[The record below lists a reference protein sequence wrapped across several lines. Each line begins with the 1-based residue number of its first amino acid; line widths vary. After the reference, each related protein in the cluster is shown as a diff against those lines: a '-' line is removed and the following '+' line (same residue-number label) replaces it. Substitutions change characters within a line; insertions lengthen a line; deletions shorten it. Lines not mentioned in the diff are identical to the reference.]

1 MATNNTQSTV
11 TLIINGEQSKTT
23 LKEVTQAVNA
33 TTAALRNMREAD
45 NPAAYQE
52 RIAELGRLRE
62 AQAQMRNE
70 IMSSGEA
77 QKGFFSDF
85 KKGFSE
91 IEEIAGRVTA
101 GAIIYKGVSA
111 ALDGIG
117 AIWGESEKA
126 FIEAEKTQTQLQA
139 VLKSTSG
146 AAGETQQALLK
157 LQEVE
162 MNKTGV
168 DDDVIAKGEEMLL
181 TFTNVKGVIY
191 EKAIPAIVD
200 MTAAMNGGDVSMES
214 IQKTSLQ
221 VGKALNDPIN
231 GLTALKKVGV
241 SFTEQQKDQIK
252 VMQDGGNMMGAQ
264 TVILNEL
271 AKEFG
276 GTAEALKNTSSGL
289 KQTYE
294 TDLGNLEERIGAWIV
309 NMKNMWLGLFDPLIK
324 ALSDTR
330 TEGEKLTE
338 EFNQQAEKVN
348 NLQKNTLPLISRYE
362 ELTSK
367 GKLNRD
373 EQGELKKIIAEV
385 ADVIPGAVTQW
396 DKYGNALGINTK
408 KAKEFY
414 DVQKALMEFQNKDA
428 ISSRVKD
435 RDVLTAQRNALLRGL
450 NSGQTTEFIAGGTAG
465 TGTSI
470 TRDLKPEE
478 IKTMRDE
485 LRSLTMQTKTI
496 DDAIKG
502 LTGSFMDDLNKKTT
516 ETTGAIKALS
526 EMTVGELEKRIQ
538 SLNESLKDTKIGS
551 AAYKKI
557 IQDIRDTEELLN
569 QTKKDKTLVDPEKEK
584 KAQDEYLA
592 NSKALNDKLREFDHA
607 ELADT
612 LSKNDKEV
620 AALENKYNKEWTE
633 ATAQLTKLRQ
643 SKNSNEDEIQ
653 KQQDAIDA
661 LAGKKSQA
669 VADLRVRQDQAM
681 VNAIIAFR
689 DKMAGKL
696 DTELQKE
703 TDLINAFYNDQAD
716 KYDDND
722 IAKQDAIEAARQT
735 ALNNAKGSEATRL
748 AKQLADTKAKGIT
761 PGSKE
766 DFDTKQEDI
775 NKKYD
780 AEEAALKDKFSSEI
794 QATQQFQDVI
804 AEMEKQRAA
813 EKLKIEKEVNK
824 AILGAAIQ
832 SAQEITAA
840 VFDLGK
846 QNRQAETDAKIKTL
860 ETQKAAELDNAN
872 LTQAQ
877 KDAINQ
883 KYAKQEA
890 EIKLQQWEADKE
902 AAIEMAIINGAVA
915 ITKALTS
922 APWPLNLISAAGTAI
937 ATGVEVAKISD
948 QKPPQFSKGGTI
960 QGLSHAAG
968 GIPLVNGNTG
978 QPVAEVEG
986 DETVAVFSKEATRNN
1001 QMLIRELL
1009 FNSQYRNG
1017 APVKI
1022 NTTLATMPASG
1033 YYANGGIIPNFNNST
1048 NTANKNIGNISANSA
1063 ELAETNRLLAGLH
1076 NKFDEW
1082 GKKPWDFNMRQFR
1095 IVSDRMDQIDN
1106 NSKG

>member
-45 NPAAYQE
+45 NPAAYHE

-117 AIWGESEKA
+117 EIWGESEKA
-126 FIEAEKTQTQLQA
+126 FIEAEKTQTQLQT

-191 EKAIPAIVD
+191 EKAIPAIID

-221 VGKALNDPIN
+221 VGKALQDPIN
-231 GLTALKKVGV
+231 GITALKKAGV

-309 NMKNMWLGLFDPLIK
+309 NMKNVWLGLFDPLIK
-324 ALSDTR
+324 SLADTR

-362 ELTSK
+362 ELTTK

-385 ADVIPGAVTQW
+385 ADVIPAAVTQW
-396 DKYGNALGINTK
+396 DKYGNALALNTK
-408 KAKEFY
+408 KAKEFV
-414 DVQKALMEFQNKDA
+414 DVQKALLQFQNKDA
-428 ISSRVKD
+428 ISALVKE
-435 RDVLTAQRNALLRGL
+435 RDALTAQRQSILRGL
-450 NSGQTTEFIAGGTAG
+450 NSGQTTESISGGTVG
-465 TGTSI
+465 TGTTI
-470 TRDLKPEE
+470 TRDLNPEE
-478 IKTMRDE
+478 IKRMRDE
-485 LRSLTMQTKTI
+485 LKNLTMQTKTV
-496 DDAIKG
+496 DDTIKG
-502 LTGSFMDDLNKKTT
+502 LTGSYMDDLNKKTT
-516 ETTGAIKALS
+516 GTATAIKALS

-557 IQDIRDTEELLN
+557 IQDIRDTEQLLS

-620 AALENKYNKEWTE
+620 QALENKYNKEWTE

-643 SKNSNEDEIQ
+643 SKNANEDEIQ
-653 KQQDAIDA
+653 KQQDAIDT

-669 VADLRVRQDQAM
+669 VADLRVRQEKDLTDA
-681 VNAIIAFR
+681 VTAFR
-689 DKMAGKL
+689 DKMAGRMA
-696 DTELQKE
+696 TELQKE
-703 TDLINAFYNDQAD
+703 TDQINAEFDKRKKDAGDNAD
-716 KYDDND
+716 
-722 IAKQDAIEAARQT
+722 
-735 ALNNAKGSEATRL
+735 
-748 AKQLADTKAKGIT
+748 QLAQIEKARAAALTDAKLRE
-761 PGSKE
+761 E
-766 DFDTKQEDI
+766 DRFKIEKDKIDAEGVVTDAEKHDLKLAQI

-780 AEEAALKDKFSSEI
+780 DEIVALKAKFSTEL
-794 QATQQFQDVI
+794 QATQAFQDAVDKI
-804 AEMEKQRAA
+804 NGNRKAEIVQSDADDRK
-813 EKLKIEKEVNK
+813 KINK
-824 AILGAAIQ
+824 AILDTAIQ
-832 SAQEITAA
+832 AAQDISSA
-840 VFDLGK
+840 VFDIGK
-846 QNRQAETDAKIKTL
+846 QNRQAETDAKIKNL
-860 ETQKAAELDNAN
+860 ETQKAAELNNAN
-872 LTQAQ
+872 LTQTQ
-877 KDAINQ
+877 KDAINE

-902 AAIEMAIINGAVA
+902 ASIEMAVINGALAV
-915 ITKALTS
+915 TKALTS

-937 ATGVEVAKISD
+937 ATGIEIAKISN
-948 QKPPQFSKGGTI
+948 QKPPQFSKGGI
-960 QGLSHAAG
+960 MQGPSHAAG

-986 DETVAVFSKEATRNN
+986 DETVAVFSKEATKNN

-1033 YYANGGIIPNFNNST
+1033 YYANGGII
-1048 NTANKNIGNISANSA
+1048 NTTAQRSASSVATGPAAGVMDMTAVVDKLSAIENKIQHQEVTINYQYWKREMAKNA
-1063 ELAETNRLLAGLH
+1063 
-1076 NKFDEW
+1076 
-1082 GKKPWDFNMRQFR
+1082 R
-1095 IVSDRMDQIDN
+1095 IEN